1 MGGEFAVAAE
11 ERSVVYQASF
21 DMEGSHRTV
30 TSVNGAL
37 NRIGMGK
44 AHWLLL
50 GYTSFAWAADACE
63 TMILSFLG
71 PSVAC
76 TWPDQVGPVE
86 ESILTSIVFAGML
99 VGVYA
104 LGAVSDSWGRRKGFV
119 VSALLL
125 GAAGMASAFAPT
137 FVWLVLFR
145 MLVGAAL
152 GGTPIAIT
160 LFAEW
165 VPSARR
171 GSLVLLMQSAW
182 TVGTALE
189 AALAW
194 IVLSTLGW
202 RWLLALSSVPL
213 FVLVFGYPWLPES
226 PYWLVAKHK
235 FEEAEH
241 LVTNIAK
248 YNKIES
254 PFEVNFRPQEAST
267 HEPNSSCMPGTDDAN
282 GIDSRSS
289 FVMEVK
295 AAGTRMTFAV
305 VDTLRKVFSNRLAL
319 TTGLLWLIWFANATT
334 YYGLVL
340 LTTSLQASDG
350 KDGKSRCTEEGEA
363 AFTSSSYT
371 AIFITALAEA
381 PGLLVAALLIDSKG
395 RVWCLR
401 AGMAL
406 CSIAIFSLLF
416 NGGKVL
422 QLILLFV
429 SRAAIEGTFSVLYVY
444 TPELYP
450 TTIRSFGLALC
461 NGFARLGGFTA
472 PFATVYLVESGETMW
487 SVIALGMLCLLATV
501 ATLLLPIETM
511 GLDLQIPENSETCEI
526 KQHEQEEAPLM
537 MSNGEQSDQHRI
549 SNET

>member
-1 MGGEFAVAAE
+1 MYDLNVCGNAIMKCLLEFC
-11 ERSVVYQASF
+11 
-21 DMEGSHRTV
+21 
-30 TSVNGAL
+30 
-37 NRIGMGK
+37 
-44 AHWLLL
+44 LL
-50 GYTSFAWAADACE
+50 
-63 TMILSFLG
+63 
-71 PSVAC
+71 
-76 TWPDQVGPVE
+76 Q
-86 ESILTSIVFAGML
+86 
-99 VGVYA
+99 
-104 LGAVSDSWGRRKGFV
+104 
-119 VSALLL
+119 
-125 GAAGMASAFAPT
+125 
-137 FVWLVLFR
+137 WLVLFR

-202 RWLLALSSVPL
+202 RWLLALSSMPL

-241 LVTNIAK
+241 LVTKIAK

-254 PFEVNFRPQEAST
+254 PFEVHFRPGEANNQ
-267 HEPNSSCMPGTDDAN
+267 EPNSINMPATDDAN
-282 GIDSRSS
+282 SIDSRTS

-295 AAGTRMTFAV
+295 AVGARMSSAV
-305 VDTLRKVFSNRLAL
+305 FDTLRKVFSDRLAW
-319 TTGLLWLIWFANATT
+319 TTSLLWLIWFANATT

-340 LTTSLQASDG
+340 LTTSLQTSDG
-350 KDGKSRCTEEGEA
+350 EDGKARCTEDGEA

-371 AIFITALAEA
+371 AILITALAEA

-406 CSIAIFSLLF
+406 CSVAIFSLLF
-416 NGGKVL
+416 HGGKVL

-487 SVIALGMLCLLATV
+487 SIIALGMLCLLAAI

-511 GLDLQIPENSETCEI
+511 GLDLQVPDSSETHEI
-526 KQHEQEEAPLM
+526 KQHGQEESSPLM
-537 MSNGEQSDQHRI
+537 MSNGEHADQHRS

>member
-1 MGGEFAVAAE
+1 
-11 ERSVVYQASF
+11 
-21 DMEGSHRTV
+21 
-30 TSVNGAL
+30 
-37 NRIGMGK
+37 
-44 AHWLLL
+44 
-50 GYTSFAWAADACE
+50 
-63 TMILSFLG
+63 
-71 PSVAC
+71 
-76 TWPDQVGPVE
+76 
-86 ESILTSIVFAGML
+86 
-99 VGVYA
+99 
-104 LGAVSDSWGRRKGFV
+104 
-119 VSALLL
+119 
-125 GAAGMASAFAPT
+125 
-137 FVWLVLFR
+137 

-202 RWLLALSSVPL
+202 RWLLMFSSVPL

-226 PYWLVAKHK
+226 PYWLVAKK
-235 FEEAEH
+235 RFEEAEY
-241 LVTNIAK
+241 LVTKIAK

-254 PFEVNFRPQEAST
+254 PFEVNFKPQQAND
-267 HEPNSSCMPGTDDAN
+267 HEPNSVNIQGTDDAN
-282 GIDSRSS
+282 SIDSQKS

-295 AAGTRMTFAV
+295 AAGARMASAV
-305 VDTLRKVFSNRLAL
+305 MDTLHKVFSKRLAL
-319 TTGLLWLIWFANATT
+319 TTSLLWLIWFANATT

-340 LTTSLQASDG
+340 LTTSLQTSDG
-350 KDGKSRCTEEGEA
+350 KDGKPRCTDEGEA

-416 NGGKVL
+416 HGGKVL

-511 GLDLQIPENSETCEI
+511 GLDLQIPDTSERYEI
-526 KQHEQEEAPLM
+526 EQYEQEEAPLM
-537 MSNGEQSDQHRI
+537 MSNGERSGQPHVT
-549 SNET
+549 NET

>member
-1 MGGEFAVAAE
+1 
-11 ERSVVYQASF
+11 
-21 DMEGSHRTV
+21 
-30 TSVNGAL
+30 
-37 NRIGMGK
+37 
-44 AHWLLL
+44 
-50 GYTSFAWAADACE
+50 
-63 TMILSFLG
+63 
-71 PSVAC
+71 
-76 TWPDQVGPVE
+76 
-86 ESILTSIVFAGML
+86 
-99 VGVYA
+99 
-104 LGAVSDSWGRRKGFV
+104 
-119 VSALLL
+119 
-125 GAAGMASAFAPT
+125 
-137 FVWLVLFR
+137 

-202 RWLLALSSVPL
+202 RWLLVFSSVPL

-226 PYWLVAKHK
+226 PYWLVAKK
-235 FEEAEH
+235 RFEEAEY
-241 LVTNIAK
+241 LVTKIAK

-254 PFEVNFRPQEAST
+254 PFEVNFKPQQAND
-267 HEPNSSCMPGTDDAN
+267 HEPNSVNVQGPDDTN
-282 GIDSRSS
+282 SIDSQKS

-295 AAGTRMTFAV
+295 AAGARMASAV
-305 VDTLRKVFSNRLAL
+305 MDTLHKVFSKRLAL
-319 TTGLLWLIWFANATT
+319 TTSLLWLIWFANATT

-340 LTTSLQASDG
+340 LTTSLQTSDG
-350 KDGKSRCTEEGEA
+350 KDGKPRCTDEGEA

-416 NGGKVL
+416 HGGKVL

-511 GLDLQIPENSETCEI
+511 GLDLQIPDTSERYEI
-526 KQHEQEEAPLM
+526 EQYEQEEAPLM
-537 MSNGEQSDQHRI
+537 MSNGERSGQPHVT
-549 SNET
+549 NET